1 MFAAM
6 SSSPF
11 SQDQPPSSPEI
22 KVLVDEKARS
32 LYCYVEQSFQSKGVQ
47 YYLLLPIDSPISI
60 ILWEEEEQEEEEQ
73 AILIEEEADIEKLLP
88 EAEASLAE
96 ENLTLKQTSFTLT
109 VAGEL
114 PEPEDED
121 ILTLEIETEEGL
133 ETEEFQLLATFSY
146 NNCEYGI
153 YTPLVPLLFFAKVNS
168 EGDLELLSLEELKT
182 IRPIL
187 EEWMF
192 N

>member
-32 LYCYVEQSFQSKGVQ
+32 LYCYVEQSFKSKGIQ
-47 YYLLLPIDSPISI
+47 YYLLLPIDSPISL
-60 ILWEEEEQEEEEQ
+60 ILWEEEEQEEEQ
-73 AILIEEEADIEKLLP
+73 AILIEDEADIEKLLP
-88 EAEASLAE
+88 EANASLAE

-133 ETEEFQLLATFSY
+133 ETEEFQLLASFSY

>member
-1 MFAAM
+1 M

-22 KVLVDEKARS
+22 KVLVDEQARS
-32 LYCYVEQSFQSKGVQ
+32 LYCYVEQSFTSKGVQ
-47 YYLLLPIDSPISI
+47 YYLLMPIDSPVSI
-60 ILWEEEEQEEEEQ
+60 IIWDEDEDAEQ
-73 AILIEEEADIEKLLP
+73 AILIEDETEIDRLFPVA
-88 EAEASLAE
+88 AASLAE
-96 ENLTLKQTSFTLT
+96 ENLTLKRTSFTLT

-121 ILTLEIETEEGL
+121 ILTLEIETERAWEA
-133 ETEEFQLLATFSY
+133 EEFQLLATFIHK
-146 NNCEYGI
+146 NQDYGV
-153 YTPLVPLLFFAKVNS
+153 YTPLVPLLFFAKLQPNG
-168 EGDLELLSLEELKT
+168 ELELLSLDELKT
-182 IRPIL
+182 IQPIL

>member
-1 MFAAM
+1 M

-22 KVLVDEKARS
+22 KVLIDEFARS
-32 LYCYVEQSFQSKGVQ
+32 LYCYVEQSFSSKGVQ
-47 YYLLLPIDSPISI
+47 YYLLMPIDSPVSI
-60 ILWEEEEQEEEEQ
+60 IRWEEEEEDAEQ
-73 AILIEEEADIEKLLP
+73 AVLIEDEAEIETLFP

-96 ENLTLKQTSFTLT
+96 ENLTLKHTSFTLT

-121 ILTLEIETEEGL
+121 ILTLEIETERDWEA
-133 ETEEFQLLATFSY
+133 EEFQLLATFY
-146 NNCEYGI
+146 HNDQEYGI
-153 YTPLVPLLFFAKVNS
+153 YTPLVPLLFFAKAQPD
-168 EGDLELLSLEELKT
+168 GQLELLSLDELKT
-182 IRPIL
+182 IQPIL

>member
-11 SQDQPPSSPEI
+11 SQDQPASSPEI

-47 YYLLLPIDSPISI
+47 YYLLLPIDSPVSI
-60 ILWEEEEQEEEEQ
+60 ILWEDDQDEEQ

-88 EAEASLAE
+88 AAEASLAE

-109 VAGEL
+109 VAGDL
-114 PEPEDED
+114 PEPEDDD
-121 ILTLEIETEEGL
+121 ILTLEIETEGGL
-133 ETEEFQLLATFSY
+133 ETEEFQLLATFSDH
-146 NNCEYGI
+146 NCEYGI

-168 EGDLELLSLEELKT
+168 KGDLELLSLEELKT
-182 IRPIL
+182 IQPIL

>member
-1 MFAAM
+1 MFGVM

-32 LYCYVEQSFQSKGVQ
+32 LYCYVEQSFKSKGVQ

-60 ILWEEEEQEEEEQ
+60 ILWEEDKDEEQ
-73 AILIEEEADIEKLLP
+73 AILIEDEADIERLLP

-96 ENLTLKQTSFTLT
+96 ENLILKPTSFTLT
-109 VAGEL
+109 VSGEL
-114 PEPEDED
+114 PEPEDDD
-121 ILTLEIETEEGL
+121 ILTLEIETEGGL

-146 NNCEYGI
+146 DNYEYGI

-168 EGDLELLSLEELKT
+168 EGSLDLLSLEELKT
-182 IRPIL
+182 IQPIL